1 MESKWAQTEMRGAVV
16 WDPRCRKSLATM
28 VERLTQ
34 HPEASFS
41 HACGPAARQAA
52 HRIFEHPS
60 STPEGLLQGHFAQTA
75 RRCEEHPLVLA
86 VQDSTAFDFTTHQAT
101 ADLGPLGQGRTR
113 GLMGHSVLA
122 VTLEGL
128 PLGLLHLAIWARDP
142 EQPGKKHARKQRP
155 TREKESQKWL
165 DGLTGTEA
173 VLPPEPPVLVVADR
187 EAAVFAY
194 LAAER
199 RPNTDLLVR
208 ACQPRTV
215 TVARPGAA
223 GEEERAS
230 LLLVAQSAPV
240 VGFMPVRVPR
250 RPGCPEH
257 EVTLQVR
264 ATSGQIQPPRHRQA
278 GEPNTPQAVSI
289 LCATEVEPPLGEKP
303 IEWILI
309 TTRGVTSGEAACQ
322 MVRYYARR
330 WVIERW
336 HYTLKSGCRVER
348 LQIDDAAS
356 LKNALGVYGVVAW
369 RLLWMTHLARVA
381 PEQPAAAVVDL
392 AERVVLEA
400 ATGQPVGTVREA
412 VRAIAKLGGFAGTPA
427 MGEPGVKSLW
437 LGWRQLEA
445 MVAGYRLALLRI
457 LPMIHD

>member
-1 MESKWAQTEMRGAVV
+1 MESKWAPAEMKGALV

-41 HACGPAARQAA
+41 HAGGPAARQAA

-60 STPEGLLQGHFAQTA
+60 STPAGLLQGHFAETA
-75 RRCEEHPLVLA
+75 RRCGEHPLVLA
-86 VQDSTAFDFTTHQAT
+86 VQDSTAFDFTSHKAT
-101 ADLGPLGQGRTR
+101 ADLGPLGPGRTR

-122 VTLEGL
+122 VTPEGL
-128 PLGLLHLAIWARDP
+128 PLGLLHLAVWARDP
-142 EQPGKKHARKQRP
+142 EQRGQKQTRRQRP

-173 VLPPEPPVLVVADR
+173 VLPPEQRVLVVADR
-187 EAAVFAY
+187 EADVFAY
-194 LAAER
+194 LAAPR
-199 RPNTDLLVR
+199 RPHTDLLVR
-208 ACQPRTV
+208 AGQPRLV
-215 TVARPGAA
+215 TVARPAAA
-223 GEEERAS
+223 GGEERAS
-230 LLLVAQSAPV
+230 LLVVAKSAPV
-240 VGFMPVRVPR
+240 VGHMQVRVPR
-250 RPGCPEH
+250 RPGRPEH

-264 ATSGQIQPPRHRQA
+264 ATAGQIQPPRHRQA
-278 GEPNTPQAVSI
+278 GEPNTPQPVSI
-289 LCATEVEPPLGEKP
+289 LCATEVEPPAGEEP
-303 IEWILI
+303 IQWILV
-309 TTRGVTSGEAACQ
+309 TTREVTSAAAACQ

-336 HYTLKSGCRVER
+336 HFTLKSGCRVER

-356 LKNALGVYGVVAW
+356 LKNALAVYGVVAW
-369 RLLWMTHLARVA
+369 RLLWMTHLARVE
-381 PEQPAAAVVDL
+381 PEQPAAAVVGL
-392 AERVVLEA
+392 AERVVLEE

-445 MVAGYRLALLRI
+445 MVAGYRLALMRI
-457 LPMIHD
+457 FPMIHD

>member
-1 MESKWAQTEMRGAVV
+1 MESKWAEAEMKGAVV
-16 WDPRCRKSLATM
+16 WDPRCRKSLATI
-28 VERLTQ
+28 VARLTQ
-34 HPEASFS
+34 QPEVSFS

-75 RRCEEHPLVLA
+75 RRCEPHSLVLA
-86 VQDSTAFDFTTHQAT
+86 VQDSTEFDFTGHQAT
-101 ADLGPLGQGRTR
+101 ADLGPLGQGYTR
-113 GLMGHSVLA
+113 GLMGHAVLA
-122 VTLEGL
+122 VTPAGL

-142 EQPGKKHARKQRP
+142 AQAGQKQTRKRRP

-165 DGLTGTEA
+165 DGLSGTEA
-173 VLPPEPPVLVVADR
+173 ALPPEQPVLVVADR
-187 EAAVFAY
+187 EADVFAY

-208 ACQPRTV
+208 ACQPRLV
-215 TVARPGAA
+215 TVARPEAA
-223 GEEERAS
+223 GGEERAS
-230 LLLVAQSAPV
+230 LLAVAKSAPV
-240 VGFMPVRVPR
+240 VGFMTVRVPR
-250 RPGCPEH
+250 RPGRPEH
-257 EVTLQVR
+257 DVTLQVR

-278 GEPNTPQAVSI
+278 GEPDTPQPVSI
-289 LCATEVEPPLGEKP
+289 LCATEVEPPVGEAP
-303 IEWILI
+303 IEWLLV
-309 TTRGVTSGEAACQ
+309 TTRRVTSAADACE

-336 HYTLKSGCRVER
+336 HYTLKAGCRVER
-348 LQIDDAAS
+348 LQVDDAAS

-392 AERVVLEA
+392 AERAVLAE
-400 ATGQPVGTVREA
+400 ATGRPVQTVREA

-445 MVAGYRLALLRI
+445 MVAGYRLALQRI
-457 LPMIHD
+457 FPMIHD

>member
-1 MESKWAQTEMRGAVV
+1 MESKWAQAEMKGAVV
-16 WDPRCRKSLATM
+16 WDPRCRRSLATM
-28 VERLTQ
+28 VERLSQ
-34 HPEASFS
+34 HPEESFS
-41 HACGPAARQAA
+41 KACGPAARQAA

-86 VQDSTAFDFTTHQAT
+86 VQDSTEFDFTSHKAT
-101 ADLGPLGQGRTR
+101 ADLGPLGQGFTR

-122 VTLEGL
+122 VSPEGL
-128 PLGLLHLAIWARDP
+128 PLGLLHLAVWARDP
-142 EQPGKKHARKQRP
+142 AQRGQKRARKQRP

-165 DGLTGTEA
+165 DGLAGTEA
-173 VLPPEPPVLVVADR
+173 ALPPEQPVLVVADR
-187 EAAVFAY
+187 EADVFAY
-194 LAAER
+194 LAAAR

-208 ACQPRTV
+208 AGQPRLV
-215 TVARPGAA
+215 TVARPDAEG
-223 GEEERAS
+223 GEEHAS
-230 LLLVAQSAPV
+230 LLLVAKSAPV
-240 VGFMPVRVPR
+240 VGFMTVRVPR
-250 RPGCPEH
+250 RPGRPEH

-264 ATSGQIQPPRHRQA
+264 ATAGQIQPPRHRQA

-289 LCATEVEPPLGEKP
+289 LCATEVEPPAGEAP
-303 IEWILI
+303 IEWILV
-309 TTRGVTSGEAACQ
+309 TTRAATSAEAACQ

-356 LKNALGVYGVVAW
+356 LKNALAVYGVVAW

-381 PEQPAAAVVDL
+381 PEQPATAVVDL
-392 AERVVLEA
+392 AERVVLEE
-400 ATGQPVGTVREA
+400 ATGRPVGTVREA

-445 MVAGYRLALLRI
+445 MVAGYRLALQRL

>member
-1 MESKWAQTEMRGAVV
+1 MESKWAQAEMSGARV
-16 WDPRCRKSLATM
+16 WDPRCRKSLATI

-34 HPEASFS
+34 HPEESLS
-41 HACGPAARQAA
+41 HACGSAARQAA

-75 RRCEEHPLVLA
+75 RRCAEHPLVLA
-86 VQDSTAFDFTTHQAT
+86 VQDSTEFDFTRHQAT
-101 ADLGPLGQGRTR
+101 ADLGPLGPGRTR

-122 VTLEGL
+122 VTPEGL
-128 PLGLLHLAIWARDP
+128 PLGLLHLAVWARDP
-142 EQPGKKHARKQRP
+142 EQPGQKRTRRQRRTP
-155 TREKESQKWL
+155 EKESQKWL
-165 DGLTGTEA
+165 DGLTSTEA
-173 VLPPEPPVLVVADR
+173 ELPPEQAVLVVADR
-187 EAAVFAY
+187 EADVFAY
-194 LAAER
+194 LAAPR

-208 ACQPRTV
+208 ACQPRLV

-223 GEEERAS
+223 SGEERAS
-230 LLLVAQSAPV
+230 LLAVAKSAAV
-240 VGFMPVRVPR
+240 VGFMTVRVPR
-250 RPGCPEH
+250 RPGRPEH

-264 ATSGQIQPPRHRQA
+264 ATTGQIQPPRHRLA
-278 GEPNTPQAVSI
+278 GEPDTPQAVSI
-289 LCATEVEPPLGEKP
+289 LCATEVEPPVGEEP
-303 IEWILI
+303 IQWILV
-309 TTRGVTSGEAACQ
+309 TTRGISSADAAYA

-381 PEQPAAAVVDL
+381 PEQPAAAVVEL
-392 AERVVLEA
+392 AEQVVLEE
-400 ATGQPVGTVREA
+400 ATGKSVATVREA

-445 MVAGYRLALLRI
+445 MVAGYRLALQRI